1 MKKMICKILSAIMI
15 LTSVTAISVSADE
28 AVPTTSTVLVN
39 GNNIKFDSYNI
50 NGNNYFKLRD
60 LAYVLNTTEKQF
72 SIGYNEV
79 LNTVSLTSRQPYIAV
94 GGEMEIGDGDNV
106 QTEPTSSTILKNG
119 EVVQLQ
125 AYLIDDSNYFKL
137 RDIGELLDF
146 SVEWNGEENSISIDT
161 SKSYVSEN
169 EGDKVTED
177 TYYSQ
182 YKTGEFVE
190 ITGKL
195 VSIEKIKEVISTSDN
210 DVWLG
215 CLKNAENTEWMV
227 CLNVE
232 EYGIGH
238 KSDFDPRRR
247 YCHAGRAPHRRSA
260 ARLPSGQAHGVLRHL
275 PRRRCQVPRPEGC
288 TGKAAAERCFPHLA
302 SVARY
307 GDLLH
312 RNRACGRLLNYY
324 FNQEGEII
332 TSDRDFAIQIPREV
346 LSRCP
351 RVIGLCSAN
360 TAASALEGALNTGLF
375 TALVV
380 REGLAEELLRG
391 RG

>member
-238 KSDFDPRRR
+238 KSDF
-247 YCHAGRAPHRRSA
+247 
-260 ARLPSGQAHGVLRHL
+260 
-275 PRRRCQVPRPEGC
+275 EGC
-288 TGKAAAERCFPHLA
+288 LYSDVKISGIYEGYSKTYEKPVITLYAMTCSNGN
-302 SVARY
+302 SVNGIRKVEEM
-307 GDLLH
+307 
-312 RNRACGRLLNYY
+312 LN
-324 FNQEGEII
+324 NG
-332 TSDRDFAIQIPREV
+332 QIPIESEFDPYV
-346 LSRCP
+346 GGMS
-351 RVIGLCSAN
+351 IEYMSK
-360 TAASALEGALNTGLF
+360 EMQYH
-375 TALVV
+375 
-380 REGLAEELLRG
+380 LRG
-391 RG
+391 IKRNLHSV

>member
-50 NGNNYFKLRD
+50 NDFKLRD

-238 KSDFDPRRR
+238 KSDF
-247 YCHAGRAPHRRSA
+247 
-260 ARLPSGQAHGVLRHL
+260 
-275 PRRRCQVPRPEGC
+275 EGC
-288 TGKAAAERCFPHLA
+288 LYSDVKISGIYEGYSKTYEKPVITLYAMTCSNGN
-302 SVARY
+302 SVNGIRKVEEM
-307 GDLLH
+307 
-312 RNRACGRLLNYY
+312 LN
-324 FNQEGEII
+324 NG
-332 TSDRDFAIQIPREV
+332 QIPIESEFDPYV
-346 LSRCP
+346 GGMS
-351 RVIGLCSAN
+351 IEYMSK
-360 TAASALEGALNTGLF
+360 EMQYH
-375 TALVV
+375 
-380 REGLAEELLRG
+380 LRG
-391 RG
+391 IKRNLQLV

>member
-79 LNTVSLTSRQPYIAV
+79 LNTVSLTSRQPYIVV

-238 KSDFDPRRR
+238 KSDF
-247 YCHAGRAPHRRSA
+247 
-260 ARLPSGQAHGVLRHL
+260 
-275 PRRRCQVPRPEGC
+275 EGC
-288 TGKAAAERCFPHLA
+288 LYSDVKISGIYEGYSKTYEKPVITLYAMTCSNGN
-302 SVARY
+302 SVNGIRKVEEM
-307 GDLLH
+307 
-312 RNRACGRLLNYY
+312 LN
-324 FNQEGEII
+324 NG
-332 TSDRDFAIQIPREV
+332 QIPIESEFDPYV
-346 LSRCP
+346 GGMS
-351 RVIGLCSAN
+351 IEYMSK
-360 TAASALEGALNTGLF
+360 EMQYH
-375 TALVV
+375 
-380 REGLAEELLRG
+380 LRG
-391 RG
+391 IKRNLQLV

>member
-94 GGEMEIGDGDNV
+94 GGEMEIRDGDNV

-238 KSDFDPRRR
+238 KSDF
-247 YCHAGRAPHRRSA
+247 
-260 ARLPSGQAHGVLRHL
+260 
-275 PRRRCQVPRPEGC
+275 EGC
-288 TGKAAAERCFPHLA
+288 LYSDVKISGIYEGYSKTYEKPVITLYAMTCSNGN
-302 SVARY
+302 SVNGIRKVEEI
-307 GDLLH
+307 
-312 RNRACGRLLNYY
+312 LN
-324 FNQEGEII
+324 NG
-332 TSDRDFAIQIPREV
+332 QIPIESEFDPYV
-346 LSRCP
+346 GGMS
-351 RVIGLCSAN
+351 IEYMSK
-360 TAASALEGALNTGLF
+360 EMQYH
-375 TALVV
+375 
-380 REGLAEELLRG
+380 LRG
-391 RG
+391 IKRNLQLV

>member
-215 CLKNAENTEWMV
+215 CLKNAENNEWMV

-238 KSDFDPRRR
+238 KSDF
-247 YCHAGRAPHRRSA
+247 
-260 ARLPSGQAHGVLRHL
+260 
-275 PRRRCQVPRPEGC
+275 EGC
-288 TGKAAAERCFPHLA
+288 LYSDVKISGIYEGYSKTYEKPVITLYAMTCSNGN
-302 SVARY
+302 SVNGIRKVEEM
-307 GDLLH
+307 
-312 RNRACGRLLNYY
+312 LN
-324 FNQEGEII
+324 NG
-332 TSDRDFAIQIPREV
+332 QIPIESEFDPYV
-346 LSRCP
+346 GGMS
-351 RVIGLCSAN
+351 IEYMSK
-360 TAASALEGALNTGLF
+360 EMQYH
-375 TALVV
+375 
-380 REGLAEELLRG
+380 LRG
-391 RG
+391 IKRNLQLV

>member
-190 ITGKL
+190 TTGKL

-238 KSDFDPRRR
+238 KSDF
-247 YCHAGRAPHRRSA
+247 
-260 ARLPSGQAHGVLRHL
+260 
-275 PRRRCQVPRPEGC
+275 EGC
-288 TGKAAAERCFPHLA
+288 LYSDVKISGIYEGYSKTYEKPVITLYAMTCSNGN
-302 SVARY
+302 SVNGIRKVEEI
-307 GDLLH
+307 
-312 RNRACGRLLNYY
+312 LN
-324 FNQEGEII
+324 NG
-332 TSDRDFAIQIPREV
+332 QIPIESEFDPYV
-346 LSRCP
+346 GGMS
-351 RVIGLCSAN
+351 IEYMSK
-360 TAASALEGALNTGLF
+360 EMQYH
-375 TALVV
+375 
-380 REGLAEELLRG
+380 LRG
-391 RG
+391 IKRNLQLV

>member
-238 KSDFDPRRR
+238 KSDF
-247 YCHAGRAPHRRSA
+247 
-260 ARLPSGQAHGVLRHL
+260 
-275 PRRRCQVPRPEGC
+275 EGC
-288 TGKAAAERCFPHLA
+288 LYSDVKISGIYEGYSKTYEKPVITLYAMTCSNGN
-302 SVARY
+302 SVNGIRKVEEM
-307 GDLLH
+307 
-312 RNRACGRLLNYY
+312 LN
-324 FNQEGEII
+324 NG
-332 TSDRDFAIQIPREV
+332 QIPIESEFDPYV
-346 LSRCP
+346 GGMS
-351 RVIGLCSAN
+351 IEYMSK
-360 TAASALEGALNTGLF
+360 EMKYH
-375 TALVV
+375 
-380 REGLAEELLRG
+380 LRG
-391 RG
+391 IKRNLQLV

>member
-238 KSDFDPRRR
+238 KSDF
-247 YCHAGRAPHRRSA
+247 
-260 ARLPSGQAHGVLRHL
+260 
-275 PRRRCQVPRPEGC
+275 EGC
-288 TGKAAAERCFPHLA
+288 LYSDVKISGIYEGYSKTYEKPVITLYAMTCSNGN
-302 SVARY
+302 SVNGIRKVEEM
-307 GDLLH
+307 
-312 RNRACGRLLNYY
+312 LN
-324 FNQEGEII
+324 NG
-332 TSDRDFAIQIPREV
+332 QIPIESEFDPYV
-346 LSRCP
+346 GGMS
-351 RVIGLCSAN
+351 IEYMSK
-360 TAASALEGALNTGLF
+360 EMQYH
-375 TALVV
+375 
-380 REGLAEELLRG
+380 LRG
-391 RG
+391 IKRNLQLG

>member
-169 EGDKVTED
+169 EGDKVT
-177 TYYSQ
+177 
-182 YKTGEFVE
+182 
-190 ITGKL
+190 
-195 VSIEKIKEVISTSDN
+195 
-210 DVWLG
+210 
-215 CLKNAENTEWMV
+215 
-227 CLNVE
+227 
-232 EYGIGH
+232 
-238 KSDFDPRRR
+238 
-247 YCHAGRAPHRRSA
+247 
-260 ARLPSGQAHGVLRHL
+260 
-275 PRRRCQVPRPEGC
+275 
-288 TGKAAAERCFPHLA
+288 
-302 SVARY
+302 
-307 GDLLH
+307 
-312 RNRACGRLLNYY
+312 
-324 FNQEGEII
+324 
-332 TSDRDFAIQIPREV
+332 
-346 LSRCP
+346 
-351 RVIGLCSAN
+351 
-360 TAASALEGALNTGLF
+360 
-375 TALVV
+375 
-380 REGLAEELLRG
+380 
-391 RG
+391 

>member
-215 CLKNAENTEWMV
+215 CLKNAESTEWMV

-238 KSDFDPRRR
+238 KSDF
-247 YCHAGRAPHRRSA
+247 
-260 ARLPSGQAHGVLRHL
+260 
-275 PRRRCQVPRPEGC
+275 EGC
-288 TGKAAAERCFPHLA
+288 LYSDVKISGIYEGYSKTYEKPVITLYAMTCSNGN
-302 SVARY
+302 SVNGIRKVEEM
-307 GDLLH
+307 
-312 RNRACGRLLNYY
+312 LN
-324 FNQEGEII
+324 NG
-332 TSDRDFAIQIPREV
+332 QIPIESEFDPYV
-346 LSRCP
+346 GGMS
-351 RVIGLCSAN
+351 IEYMSK
-360 TAASALEGALNTGLF
+360 EMQYH
-375 TALVV
+375 
-380 REGLAEELLRG
+380 LRG
-391 RG
+391 IKRNLQLV

>member
-195 VSIEKIKEVISTSDN
+195 VSIEKIKAVISTSDN

-238 KSDFDPRRR
+238 KSDF
-247 YCHAGRAPHRRSA
+247 
-260 ARLPSGQAHGVLRHL
+260 
-275 PRRRCQVPRPEGC
+275 EGC
-288 TGKAAAERCFPHLA
+288 LYSDVKISGIYEGYSKTYEKPVITLYAMTCSNGN
-302 SVARY
+302 SVNGIRKVEEM
-307 GDLLH
+307 
-312 RNRACGRLLNYY
+312 LN
-324 FNQEGEII
+324 NG
-332 TSDRDFAIQIPREV
+332 QIPIESEFDPYV
-346 LSRCP
+346 GGMS
-351 RVIGLCSAN
+351 IEYMSK
-360 TAASALEGALNTGLF
+360 EMQYH
-375 TALVV
+375 
-380 REGLAEELLRG
+380 LRG
-391 RG
+391 IKRNLQLV

>member
-1 MKKMICKILSAIMI
+1 MKKMICKILSGIMI

-238 KSDFDPRRR
+238 KSDF
-247 YCHAGRAPHRRSA
+247 
-260 ARLPSGQAHGVLRHL
+260 
-275 PRRRCQVPRPEGC
+275 EGC
-288 TGKAAAERCFPHLA
+288 LYSDVKISGIYEGYSKTYEKPVITLYAMTCSNGN
-302 SVARY
+302 SVNGIRKVEEI
-307 GDLLH
+307 
-312 RNRACGRLLNYY
+312 LN
-324 FNQEGEII
+324 NG
-332 TSDRDFAIQIPREV
+332 QIPIESEFDPYV
-346 LSRCP
+346 GGMS
-351 RVIGLCSAN
+351 IEYMSK
-360 TAASALEGALNTGLF
+360 EMQYH
-375 TALVV
+375 
-380 REGLAEELLRG
+380 LRG
-391 RG
+391 IKRNLQLV

>member
-238 KSDFDPRRR
+238 KSDF
-247 YCHAGRAPHRRSA
+247 
-260 ARLPSGQAHGVLRHL
+260 
-275 PRRRCQVPRPEGC
+275 EGC
-288 TGKAAAERCFPHLA
+288 LYSDVKISGIYEGYSKTYEKPVITLYAMTCSNG
-302 SVARY
+302 
-307 GDLLH
+307 
-312 RNRACGRLLNYY
+312 NRVNGIRKVEEMLN
-324 FNQEGEII
+324 NG
-332 TSDRDFAIQIPREV
+332 QIPIESEFDPYV
-346 LSRCP
+346 GGMS
-351 RVIGLCSAN
+351 IEYMSK
-360 TAASALEGALNTGLF
+360 EMQYH
-375 TALVV
+375 
-380 REGLAEELLRG
+380 LRG
-391 RG
+391 IKRNLQLV

>member
-119 EVVQLQ
+119 EAVQLQ

-215 CLKNAENTEWMV
+215 CLKNAENNEWMV

-238 KSDFDPRRR
+238 KSDF
-247 YCHAGRAPHRRSA
+247 
-260 ARLPSGQAHGVLRHL
+260 
-275 PRRRCQVPRPEGC
+275 EGC
-288 TGKAAAERCFPHLA
+288 LYSDVKISGIYEGYSKTYEKPVITLYAMTCSNGN
-302 SVARY
+302 SVNGIRKVEEM
-307 GDLLH
+307 
-312 RNRACGRLLNYY
+312 LN
-324 FNQEGEII
+324 NG
-332 TSDRDFAIQIPREV
+332 QIPIESEFDPYV
-346 LSRCP
+346 GGMS
-351 RVIGLCSAN
+351 IEYMSK
-360 TAASALEGALNTGLF
+360 EMQYH
-375 TALVV
+375 
-380 REGLAEELLRG
+380 LRG
-391 RG
+391 IKRNLQLV

>member
-238 KSDFDPRRR
+238 KSDF
-247 YCHAGRAPHRRSA
+247 
-260 ARLPSGQAHGVLRHL
+260 
-275 PRRRCQVPRPEGC
+275 EGC
-288 TGKAAAERCFPHLA
+288 LYSDVKISGIYEGYSKTYEKPVITLYAMTCSNGN
-302 SVARY
+302 SVNGIRKVEEM
-307 GDLLH
+307 
-312 RNRACGRLLNYY
+312 LN
-324 FNQEGEII
+324 NG
-332 TSDRDFAIQIPREV
+332 QIPIESEFDPYVGGMSIEYMSKEMQYHLRRIKRN
-346 LSRCP
+346 LQ
-351 RVIGLCSAN
+351 
-360 TAASALEGALNTGLF
+360 
-375 TALVV
+375 LV
-380 REGLAEELLRG
+380 
-391 RG
+391 

>member
-94 GGEMEIGDGDNV
+94 GGEMEIGDSDNV

-238 KSDFDPRRR
+238 KSDF
-247 YCHAGRAPHRRSA
+247 
-260 ARLPSGQAHGVLRHL
+260 
-275 PRRRCQVPRPEGC
+275 EGC
-288 TGKAAAERCFPHLA
+288 LYSDVKISGIYEGYSKTYEKPVITLYAMTCSNGN
-302 SVARY
+302 SVNGIRKVEEM
-307 GDLLH
+307 
-312 RNRACGRLLNYY
+312 LN
-324 FNQEGEII
+324 NG
-332 TSDRDFAIQIPREV
+332 QIPIESEFDPYV
-346 LSRCP
+346 GGMS
-351 RVIGLCSAN
+351 IEYMSK
-360 TAASALEGALNTGLF
+360 EMQYH
-375 TALVV
+375 
-380 REGLAEELLRG
+380 LRG
-391 RG
+391 IKRNLQLV

>member
-146 SVEWNGEENSISIDT
+146 SVEWNDEENSISIDT

-238 KSDFDPRRR
+238 KSDF
-247 YCHAGRAPHRRSA
+247 
-260 ARLPSGQAHGVLRHL
+260 
-275 PRRRCQVPRPEGC
+275 EGC
-288 TGKAAAERCFPHLA
+288 LYSDVKISGIYEGYSKTYEKPVITLYAMTCSNGN
-302 SVARY
+302 SVNGIRKVEEM
-307 GDLLH
+307 
-312 RNRACGRLLNYY
+312 LN
-324 FNQEGEII
+324 NG
-332 TSDRDFAIQIPREV
+332 QIPIESEFDPYV
-346 LSRCP
+346 GGMS
-351 RVIGLCSAN
+351 IEYMSK
-360 TAASALEGALNTGLF
+360 EMQYH
-375 TALVV
+375 
-380 REGLAEELLRG
+380 LRG
-391 RG
+391 IKRNLQLV

>member
-119 EVVQLQ
+119 EVVRLQ

-190 ITGKL
+190 IAGKL

-238 KSDFDPRRR
+238 KSDF
-247 YCHAGRAPHRRSA
+247 
-260 ARLPSGQAHGVLRHL
+260 
-275 PRRRCQVPRPEGC
+275 EGC
-288 TGKAAAERCFPHLA
+288 LYSDVKISGIYEGYSKTYEKPVITLYAMTCSNGN
-302 SVARY
+302 SVNGIRKVEEI
-307 GDLLH
+307 
-312 RNRACGRLLNYY
+312 LN
-324 FNQEGEII
+324 NG
-332 TSDRDFAIQIPREV
+332 QIPIESEFDPYV
-346 LSRCP
+346 GGMS
-351 RVIGLCSAN
+351 IEYMSK
-360 TAASALEGALNTGLF
+360 EMQYH
-375 TALVV
+375 
-380 REGLAEELLRG
+380 LRG
-391 RG
+391 IKRNLQLV

>member
-190 ITGKL
+190 IAGKL

-238 KSDFDPRRR
+238 KSDF
-247 YCHAGRAPHRRSA
+247 
-260 ARLPSGQAHGVLRHL
+260 
-275 PRRRCQVPRPEGC
+275 EGC
-288 TGKAAAERCFPHLA
+288 LYSDVKISGIYEGYSKTYEKPVITLYAMTCSNGN
-302 SVARY
+302 SVNGIRKVEEI
-307 GDLLH
+307 
-312 RNRACGRLLNYY
+312 LN
-324 FNQEGEII
+324 NG
-332 TSDRDFAIQIPREV
+332 QIPIESEFDPYV
-346 LSRCP
+346 GGMS
-351 RVIGLCSAN
+351 IEYMSK
-360 TAASALEGALNTGLF
+360 EMQYH
-375 TALVV
+375 
-380 REGLAEELLRG
+380 LRG
-391 RG
+391 IKRNLQLV

>member
-79 LNTVSLTSRQPYIAV
+79 SNTVSLTSRQPYIAV

-238 KSDFDPRRR
+238 KSDF
-247 YCHAGRAPHRRSA
+247 
-260 ARLPSGQAHGVLRHL
+260 
-275 PRRRCQVPRPEGC
+275 EGC
-288 TGKAAAERCFPHLA
+288 LYSDVKISGIYEGYSKTYEKPVITLYAMTCSNGN
-302 SVARY
+302 SVNGIRKVEEM
-307 GDLLH
+307 
-312 RNRACGRLLNYY
+312 LN
-324 FNQEGEII
+324 NG
-332 TSDRDFAIQIPREV
+332 QIPIESEFDPYV
-346 LSRCP
+346 GGMS
-351 RVIGLCSAN
+351 IEYMSK
-360 TAASALEGALNTGLF
+360 EMQYH
-375 TALVV
+375 
-380 REGLAEELLRG
+380 LRG
-391 RG
+391 IKRNLQLV

>member
-238 KSDFDPRRR
+238 KSDF
-247 YCHAGRAPHRRSA
+247 
-260 ARLPSGQAHGVLRHL
+260 
-275 PRRRCQVPRPEGC
+275 EGC
-288 TGKAAAERCFPHLA
+288 LYSDVKISGIYEGYSKTYEKPVITLYAMTCSNGN
-302 SVARY
+302 SVNGIRKVEEM
-307 GDLLH
+307 
-312 RNRACGRLLNYY
+312 LN
-324 FNQEGEII
+324 NG
-332 TSDRDFAIQIPREV
+332 QIPIESEFDPYV
-346 LSRCP
+346 GGMS
-351 RVIGLCSAN
+351 IEYMSK
-360 TAASALEGALNTGLF
+360 EMQYH
-375 TALVV
+375 
-380 REGLAEELLRG
+380 LRG
-391 RG
+391 IKRNLQLVWFYKE

>member
-169 EGDKVTED
+169 EGDKVTEG

-238 KSDFDPRRR
+238 KSDF
-247 YCHAGRAPHRRSA
+247 
-260 ARLPSGQAHGVLRHL
+260 
-275 PRRRCQVPRPEGC
+275 EGC
-288 TGKAAAERCFPHLA
+288 LYSDVKISGIYEGYSKTYEKPVITLYAMTCSNGN
-302 SVARY
+302 SVNGIRKVEEI
-307 GDLLH
+307 
-312 RNRACGRLLNYY
+312 LN
-324 FNQEGEII
+324 NG
-332 TSDRDFAIQIPREV
+332 QIPIESEFDPYV
-346 LSRCP
+346 GGMS
-351 RVIGLCSAN
+351 IEYMSK
-360 TAASALEGALNTGLF
+360 EMQYH
-375 TALVV
+375 
-380 REGLAEELLRG
+380 LRG
-391 RG
+391 IKRNLQLV

>member
-238 KSDFDPRRR
+238 KSDF
-247 YCHAGRAPHRRSA
+247 
-260 ARLPSGQAHGVLRHL
+260 
-275 PRRRCQVPRPEGC
+275 EGC
-288 TGKAAAERCFPHLA
+288 LYSDVKISGIYEGYSKTYEKPVITLYAMTCSNGN
-302 SVARY
+302 SVNGIRKVEEM
-307 GDLLH
+307 
-312 RNRACGRLLNYY
+312 LN
-324 FNQEGEII
+324 NG
-332 TSDRDFAIQIPREV
+332 QIPIENEFDPYV
-346 LSRCP
+346 GGMS
-351 RVIGLCSAN
+351 IEYMSK
-360 TAASALEGALNTGLF
+360 EMQYH
-375 TALVV
+375 
-380 REGLAEELLRG
+380 LRG
-391 RG
+391 IKRNLQLV

>member
-106 QTEPTSSTILKNG
+106 RTEPTSSTILKNG

-238 KSDFDPRRR
+238 KSDF
-247 YCHAGRAPHRRSA
+247 
-260 ARLPSGQAHGVLRHL
+260 
-275 PRRRCQVPRPEGC
+275 EGC
-288 TGKAAAERCFPHLA
+288 LYSDVKISGIYEGYSKTYEKPVITLYAMTCSNGN
-302 SVARY
+302 SVNGIRKVEEI
-307 GDLLH
+307 
-312 RNRACGRLLNYY
+312 LN
-324 FNQEGEII
+324 NG
-332 TSDRDFAIQIPREV
+332 QIPIESEFDPYV
-346 LSRCP
+346 GGMS
-351 RVIGLCSAN
+351 IEYMSK
-360 TAASALEGALNTGLF
+360 EMQYH
-375 TALVV
+375 
-380 REGLAEELLRG
+380 LRG
-391 RG
+391 IKRNLQLV

>member
-238 KSDFDPRRR
+238 KSDF
-247 YCHAGRAPHRRSA
+247 
-260 ARLPSGQAHGVLRHL
+260 
-275 PRRRCQVPRPEGC
+275 EGC
-288 TGKAAAERCFPHLA
+288 LYSDVKISGIYEGYSKTYEKPVITLYAMTCSNGN
-302 SVARY
+302 SVNGIRKVEEM
-307 GDLLH
+307 
-312 RNRACGRLLNYY
+312 LN
-324 FNQEGEII
+324 NG
-332 TSDRDFAIQIPREV
+332 QIPIESEFDPYV
-346 LSRCP
+346 GG
-351 RVIGLCSAN
+351 IG
-360 TAASALEGALNTGLF
+360 
-375 TALVV
+375 
-380 REGLAEELLRG
+380 R
-391 RG
+391 

>member
-195 VSIEKIKEVISTSDN
+195 VSIEKIKEVISISDN

-238 KSDFDPRRR
+238 KSDF
-247 YCHAGRAPHRRSA
+247 
-260 ARLPSGQAHGVLRHL
+260 
-275 PRRRCQVPRPEGC
+275 EGC
-288 TGKAAAERCFPHLA
+288 LYSDVKISGIYEGYSKTYEKPVITLYAMTCSNGN
-302 SVARY
+302 SVNGIRKVEEI
-307 GDLLH
+307 
-312 RNRACGRLLNYY
+312 LN
-324 FNQEGEII
+324 NG
-332 TSDRDFAIQIPREV
+332 QIPIESEFDPYV
-346 LSRCP
+346 GGMS
-351 RVIGLCSAN
+351 IEYMSK
-360 TAASALEGALNTGLF
+360 EMQYH
-375 TALVV
+375 
-380 REGLAEELLRG
+380 LRG
-391 RG
+391 IKRNLQLV

>member
-238 KSDFDPRRR
+238 KSDF
-247 YCHAGRAPHRRSA
+247 
-260 ARLPSGQAHGVLRHL
+260 
-275 PRRRCQVPRPEGC
+275 EGC
-288 TGKAAAERCFPHLA
+288 LYSDVKISGIYEGYSKTYEKPVITLYAMICSNGN
-302 SVARY
+302 SVNGIRKVEEM
-307 GDLLH
+307 
-312 RNRACGRLLNYY
+312 LN
-324 FNQEGEII
+324 NG
-332 TSDRDFAIQIPREV
+332 QIPIESEFDPYV
-346 LSRCP
+346 GGMS
-351 RVIGLCSAN
+351 IEYMSK
-360 TAASALEGALNTGLF
+360 EMQYH
-375 TALVV
+375 
-380 REGLAEELLRG
+380 LRG
-391 RG
+391 IKRNLQLV

>member
-94 GGEMEIGDGDNV
+94 GGEMEIGDGDIV

-238 KSDFDPRRR
+238 KSDF
-247 YCHAGRAPHRRSA
+247 
-260 ARLPSGQAHGVLRHL
+260 
-275 PRRRCQVPRPEGC
+275 EGC
-288 TGKAAAERCFPHLA
+288 LYSDVKISGIYEGYSKTYEKPVITLYAMTCSNGN
-302 SVARY
+302 SVNGIRKVEEM
-307 GDLLH
+307 
-312 RNRACGRLLNYY
+312 LN
-324 FNQEGEII
+324 NG
-332 TSDRDFAIQIPREV
+332 QIPIESEFDPYV
-346 LSRCP
+346 GGMS
-351 RVIGLCSAN
+351 IEYMSK
-360 TAASALEGALNTGLF
+360 EMQYH
-375 TALVV
+375 
-380 REGLAEELLRG
+380 LRG
-391 RG
+391 IKRNLQLV

>member
-106 QTEPTSSTILKNG
+106 QTEPTSSTILKYG

-125 AYLIDDSNYFKL
+125 AYLFDDSNYFKL

-238 KSDFDPRRR
+238 KSDF
-247 YCHAGRAPHRRSA
+247 
-260 ARLPSGQAHGVLRHL
+260 
-275 PRRRCQVPRPEGC
+275 EGC
-288 TGKAAAERCFPHLA
+288 LYSDVKISGIYEGYSKTYEKPVITLYAMTCSNGN
-302 SVARY
+302 SVNGIRKVEEM
-307 GDLLH
+307 
-312 RNRACGRLLNYY
+312 LN
-324 FNQEGEII
+324 NG
-332 TSDRDFAIQIPREV
+332 QIPIESEFDPYV
-346 LSRCP
+346 GGMS
-351 RVIGLCSAN
+351 IEYMSK
-360 TAASALEGALNTGLF
+360 EMQYH
-375 TALVV
+375 
-380 REGLAEELLRG
+380 LRG
-391 RG
+391 IKRNLQLV

>member
-119 EVVQLQ
+119 EAVQLH

-238 KSDFDPRRR
+238 KSDF
-247 YCHAGRAPHRRSA
+247 
-260 ARLPSGQAHGVLRHL
+260 
-275 PRRRCQVPRPEGC
+275 EGC
-288 TGKAAAERCFPHLA
+288 LYSDVKISGIYEGYSKTYEKPVITLYAMTCSNGN
-302 SVARY
+302 SVNGIRKVEEM
-307 GDLLH
+307 
-312 RNRACGRLLNYY
+312 LN
-324 FNQEGEII
+324 NG
-332 TSDRDFAIQIPREV
+332 QIPIESEFDPYV
-346 LSRCP
+346 GGMS
-351 RVIGLCSAN
+351 IEYMSK
-360 TAASALEGALNTGLF
+360 EMQYH
-375 TALVV
+375 
-380 REGLAEELLRG
+380 LRG
-391 RG
+391 IKRNLQLV

>member
-1 MKKMICKILSAIMI
+1 MI

-238 KSDFDPRRR
+238 KSDF
-247 YCHAGRAPHRRSA
+247 
-260 ARLPSGQAHGVLRHL
+260 
-275 PRRRCQVPRPEGC
+275 EGC
-288 TGKAAAERCFPHLA
+288 LYSDVKISGIYEGYSKTYEKPVITLYAMTCSNGN
-302 SVARY
+302 SVNGIRKVEEM
-307 GDLLH
+307 
-312 RNRACGRLLNYY
+312 LN
-324 FNQEGEII
+324 NG
-332 TSDRDFAIQIPREV
+332 QIPIESEFDPYV
-346 LSRCP
+346 GGMS
-351 RVIGLCSAN
+351 IEYMSK
-360 TAASALEGALNTGLF
+360 EMQYH
-375 TALVV
+375 
-380 REGLAEELLRG
+380 LRG
-391 RG
+391 IKRNLQLV

>member
-195 VSIEKIKEVISTSDN
+195 VSIEKIKEMISTSDN

-238 KSDFDPRRR
+238 KSDF
-247 YCHAGRAPHRRSA
+247 
-260 ARLPSGQAHGVLRHL
+260 
-275 PRRRCQVPRPEGC
+275 EGC
-288 TGKAAAERCFPHLA
+288 LYSDVKISGIYEGYSKTYEKPVITLYAMTCSNGN
-302 SVARY
+302 SVNGIRKVEEM
-307 GDLLH
+307 
-312 RNRACGRLLNYY
+312 LN
-324 FNQEGEII
+324 NG
-332 TSDRDFAIQIPREV
+332 QIPIESEFDPYV
-346 LSRCP
+346 GGMS
-351 RVIGLCSAN
+351 IEYMSK
-360 TAASALEGALNTGLF
+360 EMQYH
-375 TALVV
+375 
-380 REGLAEELLRG
+380 LRG
-391 RG
+391 IKRNLQLV

>member
-238 KSDFDPRRR
+238 KSDF
-247 YCHAGRAPHRRSA
+247 
-260 ARLPSGQAHGVLRHL
+260 
-275 PRRRCQVPRPEGC
+275 EGC
-288 TGKAAAERCFPHLA
+288 LYSDVKISGIYEGYSKTYEKPVITLYAMTCSSGN
-302 SVARY
+302 SVNGIRKVEEM
-307 GDLLH
+307 
-312 RNRACGRLLNYY
+312 LN
-324 FNQEGEII
+324 NG
-332 TSDRDFAIQIPREV
+332 QIPIESEFDPYV
-346 LSRCP
+346 GGMS
-351 RVIGLCSAN
+351 IEYMSK
-360 TAASALEGALNTGLF
+360 EMQYH
-375 TALVV
+375 
-380 REGLAEELLRG
+380 LRG
-391 RG
+391 IKRNLQLV

>member
-238 KSDFDPRRR
+238 KSDLEGCLYSDVKISGIYEGYSKTYEKPVITLYAMTCSNGNSVNGIRKVEEILNNGQIPIESEFDP
-247 YCHAGRAPHRRSA
+247 YVGGMSIEYMTKEMQYH
-260 ARLPSGQAHGVLRHL
+260 
-275 PRRRCQVPRPEGC
+275 
-288 TGKAAAERCFPHLA
+288 
-302 SVARY
+302 
-307 GDLLH
+307 
-312 RNRACGRLLNYY
+312 
-324 FNQEGEII
+324 
-332 TSDRDFAIQIPREV
+332 
-346 LSRCP
+346 
-351 RVIGLCSAN
+351 
-360 TAASALEGALNTGLF
+360 
-375 TALVV
+375 
-380 REGLAEELLRG
+380 LRG
-391 RG
+391 IKRNLQLV

>member
-15 LTSVTAISVSADE
+15 LTSATAISVSADE

-238 KSDFDPRRR
+238 KSDF
-247 YCHAGRAPHRRSA
+247 
-260 ARLPSGQAHGVLRHL
+260 
-275 PRRRCQVPRPEGC
+275 EGC
-288 TGKAAAERCFPHLA
+288 LYSDVKISGIYEGYSKTYEKPVITLYAMTCSNGN
-302 SVARY
+302 SVNGIRKVEEM
-307 GDLLH
+307 
-312 RNRACGRLLNYY
+312 LN
-324 FNQEGEII
+324 NG
-332 TSDRDFAIQIPREV
+332 QIPIESEFDPYV
-346 LSRCP
+346 GGMS
-351 RVIGLCSAN
+351 IEYMSK
-360 TAASALEGALNTGLF
+360 EMQYH
-375 TALVV
+375 
-380 REGLAEELLRG
+380 LRG
-391 RG
+391 IKRNLQLV

>member
-210 DVWLG
+210 EVWLG

-238 KSDFDPRRR
+238 KSDF
-247 YCHAGRAPHRRSA
+247 
-260 ARLPSGQAHGVLRHL
+260 
-275 PRRRCQVPRPEGC
+275 EGC
-288 TGKAAAERCFPHLA
+288 LYSDVKISGIYEGYSKTYEKPVITLYAMTCSNGN
-302 SVARY
+302 SVNGIRKVEEM
-307 GDLLH
+307 
-312 RNRACGRLLNYY
+312 LN
-324 FNQEGEII
+324 NG
-332 TSDRDFAIQIPREV
+332 QIPIESEFDPYV
-346 LSRCP
+346 GGMS
-351 RVIGLCSAN
+351 IEYMSK
-360 TAASALEGALNTGLF
+360 EMQYH
-375 TALVV
+375 
-380 REGLAEELLRG
+380 LRG
-391 RG
+391 IKRNLQLV

>member
-79 LNTVSLTSRQPYIAV
+79 LNTVSLTSLQPYIAV

-238 KSDFDPRRR
+238 KSDF
-247 YCHAGRAPHRRSA
+247 
-260 ARLPSGQAHGVLRHL
+260 
-275 PRRRCQVPRPEGC
+275 EGC
-288 TGKAAAERCFPHLA
+288 LYSDVKISGIYEGYSKTYEKPVITLYAMTCSNGN
-302 SVARY
+302 SVNGIRKVEEM
-307 GDLLH
+307 
-312 RNRACGRLLNYY
+312 LN
-324 FNQEGEII
+324 NG
-332 TSDRDFAIQIPREV
+332 QIPIESEFDPYV
-346 LSRCP
+346 GGMS
-351 RVIGLCSAN
+351 IEYMSK
-360 TAASALEGALNTGLF
+360 EMQYH
-375 TALVV
+375 
-380 REGLAEELLRG
+380 LRG
-391 RG
+391 IKRNLQLV

>member
-195 VSIEKIKEVISTSDN
+195 VSIEKIKEVISRSDN

-238 KSDFDPRRR
+238 KSDF
-247 YCHAGRAPHRRSA
+247 
-260 ARLPSGQAHGVLRHL
+260 
-275 PRRRCQVPRPEGC
+275 EGC
-288 TGKAAAERCFPHLA
+288 LYSDVKISGIYEGYSKTYEKPVITLYAMTCSNGN
-302 SVARY
+302 SVNGIRKVEEM
-307 GDLLH
+307 
-312 RNRACGRLLNYY
+312 LN
-324 FNQEGEII
+324 NG
-332 TSDRDFAIQIPREV
+332 QIPIESEFDPYV
-346 LSRCP
+346 GGMS
-351 RVIGLCSAN
+351 IEYMSK
-360 TAASALEGALNTGLF
+360 EMQYH
-375 TALVV
+375 
-380 REGLAEELLRG
+380 LRG
-391 RG
+391 IKRNLQLV

>member
-238 KSDFDPRRR
+238 KSDF
-247 YCHAGRAPHRRSA
+247 
-260 ARLPSGQAHGVLRHL
+260 
-275 PRRRCQVPRPEGC
+275 EGC
-288 TGKAAAERCFPHLA
+288 LYSDVKISGIYEGYSKTYEKPVITLYAMTCSNGN
-302 SVARY
+302 SVNGIRKVEEI
-307 GDLLH
+307 
-312 RNRACGRLLNYY
+312 LN
-324 FNQEGEII
+324 NG
-332 TSDRDFAIQIPREV
+332 QIPIESEFDPYV
-346 LSRCP
+346 GGMS
-351 RVIGLCSAN
+351 IEYMSK
-360 TAASALEGALNTGLF
+360 EMQYH
-375 TALVV
+375 
-380 REGLAEELLRG
+380 LRG
-391 RG
+391 IKRNLQYSFIKNKSLYHNDMGSFVLFMPVIVF

>member
-195 VSIEKIKEVISTSDN
+195 VSIEKIKEVSSTSDN

-238 KSDFDPRRR
+238 KSDF
-247 YCHAGRAPHRRSA
+247 
-260 ARLPSGQAHGVLRHL
+260 
-275 PRRRCQVPRPEGC
+275 EGC
-288 TGKAAAERCFPHLA
+288 LYSDVKISGIYEGYSKTYEKPVITLYAMTCSNGN
-302 SVARY
+302 SVNGIRKVEEM
-307 GDLLH
+307 
-312 RNRACGRLLNYY
+312 LN
-324 FNQEGEII
+324 NG
-332 TSDRDFAIQIPREV
+332 QIPIESEFDPYV
-346 LSRCP
+346 GGMS
-351 RVIGLCSAN
+351 IEYMSK
-360 TAASALEGALNTGLF
+360 EMQYH
-375 TALVV
+375 
-380 REGLAEELLRG
+380 LRG
-391 RG
+391 IKRNLQLV